1 MNNIVITRRYKD
13 FHACIEGQA
22 GIWGC
27 GSTESEAVGEMLRS
41 HPERFGVTVQY
52 GRAPAPQLPKEAMDY
67 VVLSDSPLS
76 EESNLNVS
84 HRNAKAYLDQLRRHY
99 EKLNKKLLTGV
110 NLRVKSNEHDFGTY
124 YSVIAEFN
132 PKDGAASDAAYWLEN
147 NQPEHW
153 DEVSQAKLSG

>member
-41 HPERFGVTVQY
+41 HPEKFGVTVQY
-52 GRAPAPQLPKEAMDY
+52 GRPVVSQPPKEVMEY

-84 HRNAKAYLDQLRRHY
+84 YVFAKTYLDQVRRHY
-99 EKLNKKLLTGV
+99 EKLNKRPLTGV
-110 NLRVKSNEHDFGTY
+110 NLRVKSNDHDFGTY

-132 PKDGAASDAAYWLEN
+132 PKDEAASDAAYWLEN